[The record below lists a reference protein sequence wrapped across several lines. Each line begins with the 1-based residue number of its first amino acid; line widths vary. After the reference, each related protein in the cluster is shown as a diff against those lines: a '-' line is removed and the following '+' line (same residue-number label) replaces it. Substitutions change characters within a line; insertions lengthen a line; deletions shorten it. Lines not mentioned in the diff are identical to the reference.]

1 MTYERFKRVIEK
13 VDNFISKNMTD
24 LSTSEL
30 ATHVRL
36 LFKSEEI
43 HLNNRQALEYVI
55 KRWKREF
62 RRF

>member
-1 MTYERFKRVIEK
+1 MTYERFKKVIEK

-36 LFKSEEI
+36 LFKSEGI
-43 HLNNRQALEYVI
+43 HLNNRQALEYI
-55 KRWKREF
+55 MKKMEKGI
-62 RRF
+62 